1 MVHPRWLYTTRA
13 SNERIEGGK
22 NERRGRGRLSVG
34 RESRKRRTINQN
46 RTLCVVRYR
55 WNRNKRGPRALVPIL
70 NVDISRHGQ
79 NWACYVIV
87 DFSASREQRRLH
99 VARESRAALYNIS
112 ALLERPLGS
121 ETCTTHDASNDGF
134 KIIRIVQCIHVYVF
148 RCCVNYWLKPITW
161 VDACIAICFSVCR
174 LLNVYKG

>member
-99 VARESRAALYNIS
+99 VRGRAELPS
-112 ALLERPLGS
+112 
-121 ETCTTHDASNDGF
+121 TT
-134 KIIRIVQCIHVYVF
+134 F
-148 RCCVNYWLKPITW
+148 RLFWSDL
-161 VDACIAICFSVCR
+161 
-174 LLNVYKG
+174 